1 MFTTVKKYL
10 NRIFYPVFLPQIRL
24 KAALESTIT
33 PLAVDGV
40 RCLDVG
46 CGDRPYEYLFT
57 HGSYTGIDVMDS
69 GRPINMKQSD
79 HFYDGNVF
87 PFQNDSFDMVISPQV
102 LEHVPDPLVM
112 LKEMARVCK
121 PGGGVVISLPFVY
134 QEHEEPF
141 DYFRFTRFGIEELLG
156 KAGLRVET
164 MKRDSGAL
172 EVIAILANV
181 YVAHILVLGIR
192 GFGRL
197 YALLFCFPIQ
207 LFAMIFRKFS
217 PTKASFI
224 SILLFMP
231 RKYS

>member
-1 MFTTVKKYL
+1 MFTNVKKYL
-10 NRIFYPVFLPQIRL
+10 NRIFDPVFLTQIRL

-57 HGSYTGIDVMDS
+57 HGSYTGIDVKDS
-69 GRPINMKQSD
+69 GRPINMKQPD

-87 PFQNDSFDMVISPQV
+87 PFQNDSFDMVISTQV
-102 LEHVPDPLVM
+102 LEHVPDPLAM

-141 DYFRFTRFGIEELLG
+141 DYFRFTRFGIEELLN
-156 KAGLRVET
+156 KSGLRIET
-164 MKRDSGAL
+164 IIKDSSAL
-172 EVIAILANV
+172 ETIAILINV
-181 YVAHILVLGIR
+181 YIIHNLVPRVR
-192 GFGRL
+192 GFGCL
-197 YALLFCFPIQ
+197 YSLLFCFPIQ
-207 LFAMIFRKFS
+207 LLAMIFSK
-217 PTKASFI
+217 
-224 SILLFMP
+224 ILPDKGQLYLNLVVHA
-231 RKYS
+231 KKI